1 MILDLLEKLLI
12 FYMKNAKI
20 CLTHAPMKLTYKKK
34 MLIELKHRVH
44 TLAILQNFKSMLLP
58 KIY

>member
-1 MILDLLEKLLI
+1 MSTFLKIYQMILDLLEKLLI

-34 MLIELKHRVH
+34 NADRVETQSAYFGH
-44 TLAILQNFKSMLLP
+44 TSEF
-58 KIY
+58 